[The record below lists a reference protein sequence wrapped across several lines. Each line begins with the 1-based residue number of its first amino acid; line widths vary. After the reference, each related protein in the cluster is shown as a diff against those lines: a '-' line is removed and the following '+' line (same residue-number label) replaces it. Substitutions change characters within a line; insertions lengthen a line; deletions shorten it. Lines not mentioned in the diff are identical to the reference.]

1 MARKPPQTTVG
12 QPTVSARQG
21 YEKLRIQL
29 ERGESL
35 QANDERGFGTWV
47 TTTQHWVEQA
57 FGERSAKAL
66 EFFNAQGINVP
77 VVVGST
83 DFGEILRES
92 LALRLNLLRSF
103 TEVLKETAEL
113 QESQTDHA
121 ASPRRE
127 PTATNKVFLVHG
139 RDDGVKQTV
148 ARFLEKLDLVPII
161 LHEQPNSGRT
171 IIEKFEAYTD
181 VAFAVVLLTPDDRG
195 GLADAPFE
203 QQSPR
208 ARQNV
213 VLELGYFLGK
223 LGREGVCALYKEGT
237 EIPSDYQ
244 GVAFVKLDEP
254 GAWKL
259 DLAREL
265 KVVLPT
271 VDLNRAFG

>member
-1 MARKPPQTTVG
+1 MRDLTDRIWPLPRHEAAILGSMARKPPQTTVG
-12 QPTVSARQG
+12 QPTLSARQG
-21 YEKLRIQL
+21 YEKLGIQL

-57 FGERSAKAL
+57 FGERSARAL

-83 DFGEILRES
+83 DFGEIRRES

-171 IIEKFEAYTD
+171 TLDRRSSGAAWPKTLELRFTLHLHDRGKGVD
-181 VAFAVVLLTPDDRG
+181 DSKVLLALGFEGRG
-195 GLADAPFE
+195 RGRSDDAP
-203 QQSPR
+203 R
-208 ARQNV
+208 
-213 VLELGYFLGK
+213 G
-223 LGREGVCALYKEGT
+223 
-237 EIPSDYQ
+237 
-244 GVAFVKLDEP
+244 
-254 GAWKL
+254 
-259 DLAREL
+259 
-265 KVVLPT
+265 
-271 VDLNRAFG
+271 